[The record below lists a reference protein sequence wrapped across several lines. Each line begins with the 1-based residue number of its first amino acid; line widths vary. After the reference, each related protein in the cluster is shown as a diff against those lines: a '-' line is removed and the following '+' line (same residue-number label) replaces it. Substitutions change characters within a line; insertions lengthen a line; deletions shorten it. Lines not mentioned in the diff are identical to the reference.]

1 MKFTSIDPATGGTVA
16 VYDEDSPER
25 VHSVLVAAH
34 SASCTWSATSHT
46 SRREIVER
54 TADVLDALRDE
65 LAHMM
70 TVEMG
75 KPLSQA
81 RAEVDKCSAACRYLA
96 SVAATTLASEWID
109 IDGARAE
116 LRYDP
121 MGVVLAIMPWNF
133 PLWQFIRFAAPAILA
148 GNAVVL
154 KHAPNVMGSAELM
167 VSALHEAGVPF
178 DLVQHLRID
187 ETAVARVIAD
197 PRIRAVTFTG
207 STRGGSAVAALAGAA
222 VKKTILELGG
232 NDPYIVFGDADIAA
246 AVEACV
252 RGRMVNSG
260 QSCIAAKRFLVHA
273 SVLGEVTE
281 RLAAAF
287 DALRVG
293 DPMDEATE
301 IGPLARRDLRD
312 GLLDQVERSRALGAR
327 VLTHRPQSDMP
338 VNGWYVAPMLLTDAS
353 QESPLFREELFG
365 PVAGVWP
372 FTTEEEAV
380 AMANDSRYGLAA
392 AVFTQ
397 DSERASRIAAQLQC
411 GTVAINDFVRS
422 DMRLPFGGVKDSGYG
437 RELGTIGLREFTS
450 IKVIR

>member
-1 MKFTSIDPATGGTVA
+1 M
-16 VYDEDSPER
+16 YDEDSLER
-25 VHSVLVAAH
+25 VHAVLATAH
-34 SASCTWSATSHT
+34 TASCTWSATSHT

-54 TADVLDALRDE
+54 IADVLDALRDE

-109 IDGARAE
+109 IDGARTE

-167 VSALHEAGVPF
+167 VSALHEAGVPV

-293 DPMDEATE
+293 DPMDDATE

-312 GLLDQVERSRALGAR
+312 GLLDQVERSLALGAR
-327 VLTHRPQSDMP
+327 VLTHRSQSDMP

-365 PVAGVWP
+365 PVAGVWS
-372 FTTEEEAV
+372 FTTDEEAV

-422 DMRLPFGGVKDSGYG
+422 DVRLPFGGVKDSGYG

>member
-1 MKFTSIDPATGGTVA
+1 M
-16 VYDEDSPER
+16 YDEDSLER
-25 VHSVLVAAH
+25 VHAVLATAH
-34 SASCTWSATSHT
+34 TASCTWSATSHT

-54 TADVLDALRDE
+54 IADVLDALRDE

-81 RAEVDKCSAACRYLA
+81 RAEVDKCSTACRYLA

-167 VSALHEAGVPF
+167 VSALHEAGVPV

-287 DALRVG
+287 DALCVG
-293 DPMDEATE
+293 DPMDDATE

-312 GLLDQVERSRALGAR
+312 GLLDQVERSLALGAR
-327 VLTHRPQSDMP
+327 VLTHRSQSDMP

-365 PVAGVWP
+365 PVAGVWS
-372 FTTEEEAV
+372 FTTDEEAV

-397 DSERASRIAAQLQC
+397 DSERATRIAAQLQC

-422 DMRLPFGGVKDSGYG
+422 DVRLPFGGVKDSGYG

>member
-46 SRREIVER
+46 SRREILER

-154 KHAPNVMGSAELM
+154 KHAPNVMGSAQMM

-197 PRIRAVTFTG
+197 PQIRAVTFTG
-207 STRGGSAVAALAGAA
+207 STRGGSAVAALAGAS

-232 NDPYIVFGDADIAA
+232 NDPYIVFDDADIAA

-293 DPMDEATE
+293 DPMDDATE

-327 VLTHRPQSDMP
+327 ALTHRSQSDMP

-353 QESPLFREELFG
+353 LESPLFREELFG

-397 DSERASRIAAQLQC
+397 DPERASRIATQLHC

>member
-1 MKFTSIDPATGGTVA
+1 M
-16 VYDEDSPER
+16 YDEDSLER
-25 VHSVLVAAH
+25 VHTVLATAH
-34 SASCTWSATSHT
+34 TASCTWSATSHT

-54 TADVLDALRDE
+54 IADVLDALRDE

-109 IDGARAE
+109 IDGARTE

-207 STRGGSAVAALAGAA
+207 STRAGSAVAALAGAA

-293 DPMDEATE
+293 DPMDDATE

-312 GLLDQVERSRALGAR
+312 GLLDQVERSLALGAR
-327 VLTHRPQSDMP
+327 VLTHRSQSDMP

-365 PVAGVWP
+365 PVAGVWS
-372 FTTEEEAV
+372 FTTDEEAV

-397 DSERASRIAAQLQC
+397 DSERATRIAAQLQC

-422 DMRLPFGGVKDSGYG
+422 DVRLPFGGVKDSGYG

>member
-1 MKFTSIDPATGGTVA
+1 M
-16 VYDEDSPER
+16 
-25 VHSVLVAAH
+25 
-34 SASCTWSATSHT
+34 
-46 SRREIVER
+46 
-54 TADVLDALRDE
+54 
-65 LAHMM
+65 
-70 TVEMG
+70 
-75 KPLSQA
+75 
-81 RAEVDKCSAACRYLA
+81 
-96 SVAATTLASEWID
+96 
-109 IDGARAE
+109 
-116 LRYDP
+116 
-121 MGVVLAIMPWNF
+121 
-133 PLWQFIRFAAPAILA
+133 
-148 GNAVVL
+148 
-154 KHAPNVMGSAELM
+154 
-167 VSALHEAGVPF
+167 
-178 DLVQHLRID
+178 
-187 ETAVARVIAD
+187 
-197 PRIRAVTFTG
+197 TFTG

-293 DPMDEATE
+293 DPMDDATE

-312 GLLDQVERSRALGAR
+312 GLLDQVERSLALGAR
-327 VLTHRPQSDMP
+327 VLTHRSQSDMP

-365 PVAGVWP
+365 PVAGVWS
-372 FTTEEEAV
+372 FTTDEEAV

-422 DMRLPFGGVKDSGYG
+422 DVRLPFGGVKESGYG

>member
-1 MKFTSIDPATGGTVA
+1 M
-16 VYDEDSPER
+16 YDEDSPER

-154 KHAPNVMGSAELM
+154 KHAPNVMGSAQMM

-197 PRIRAVTFTG
+197 PQIRAVTFTG

-450 IKVIR
+450 IKIIR

>member
-1 MKFTSIDPATGGTVA
+1 M
-16 VYDEDSPER
+16 YDEDSLER
-25 VHSVLVAAH
+25 VHTVLAAAH
-34 SASCTWSATSHT
+34 TASCTWSATSHT

-116 LRYDP
+116 LRWDP

-327 VLTHRPQSDMP
+327 VLTHRSQSDMP

-365 PVAGVWP
+365 PVAGVWS
-372 FTTEEEAV
+372 FTTDEEAV

-422 DMRLPFGGVKDSGYG
+422 DVRLPFGGVKDSGYG

>member
-1 MKFTSIDPATGGTVA
+1 M
-16 VYDEDSPER
+16 YDEDSLER
-25 VHSVLVAAH
+25 VHAVLATAH
-34 SASCTWSATSHT
+34 TASCTWSATSHT

-54 TADVLDALRDE
+54 IADVLDALRDE

-96 SVAATTLASEWID
+96 SVAATTLASELID

-293 DPMDEATE
+293 DPMDDATE

-312 GLLDQVERSRALGAR
+312 GLLDQVERSLALGAR
-327 VLTHRPQSDMP
+327 VLTHRSQSDMP

-365 PVAGVWP
+365 PVAGVWS
-372 FTTEEEAV
+372 FTTDEEAV

-397 DSERASRIAAQLQC
+397 DSERATRIAAQLQC
-411 GTVAINDFVRS
+411 GTVALNDFVRS
-422 DMRLPFGGVKDSGYG
+422 DVRLPFGGVKDSGYG
-437 RELGTIGLREFTS
+437 RELGTIGLLEFTS

>member
-1 MKFTSIDPATGGTVA
+1 M
-16 VYDEDSPER
+16 YDEDSPER

>member
-1 MKFTSIDPATGGTVA
+1 
-16 VYDEDSPER
+16 VYDEDSLER
-25 VHSVLVAAH
+25 VHAVLATAH
-34 SASCTWSATSHT
+34 TASCTWSATSHT

-54 TADVLDALRDE
+54 IADVLDALRDE

-81 RAEVDKCSAACRYLA
+81 RAEVDKCSTACRYLA

-167 VSALHEAGVPF
+167 VSALHEAGVPV

-287 DALRVG
+287 DALCVG
-293 DPMDEATE
+293 DPMDDATE

-312 GLLDQVERSRALGAR
+312 GLLDQVERSLALGAR
-327 VLTHRPQSDMP
+327 VLTHRSQSDMP

-365 PVAGVWP
+365 PVAGVWS
-372 FTTEEEAV
+372 FTTDEEAV

-397 DSERASRIAAQLQC
+397 DSERATRIAAQLQC

-422 DMRLPFGGVKDSGYG
+422 DVRLPFGGVKDSGYG

>member
-1 MKFTSIDPATGGTVA
+1 M
-16 VYDEDSPER
+16 YDEDSLER
-25 VHSVLVAAH
+25 VHAVLATAH
-34 SASCTWSATSHT
+34 TASCTWSATSHT

-109 IDGARAE
+109 IEGARAE

-246 AVEACV
+246 AVEASV

-293 DPMDEATE
+293 DPMDDVTE

-312 GLLDQVERSRALGAR
+312 GLLDQVERSLALGAR
-327 VLTHRPQSDMP
+327 VLTHRSQSDMP

-365 PVAGVWP
+365 PVAGVWS
-372 FTTEEEAV
+372 FTTDEEAV

-422 DMRLPFGGVKDSGYG
+422 DVRLPFGGVKDSGYG

>member
-1 MKFTSIDPATGGTVA
+1 M
-16 VYDEDSPER
+16 YDEDSLER
-25 VHSVLVAAH
+25 VHAVLATAH
-34 SASCTWSATSHT
+34 TASCTWSATSHT

-54 TADVLDALRDE
+54 IADVLDALRDE

-207 STRGGSAVAALAGAA
+207 STRAGSAVAALAGAA

-293 DPMDEATE
+293 DPMDDATE

-312 GLLDQVERSRALGAR
+312 GLLDQVERSLALGAR
-327 VLTHRPQSDMP
+327 VLTHRSQSDMP

-365 PVAGVWP
+365 PVAGVWS
-372 FTTEEEAV
+372 FTTDEEAV

-422 DMRLPFGGVKDSGYG
+422 DVRLPFGGVKESGYG

>member
-1 MKFTSIDPATGGTVA
+1 M
-16 VYDEDSPER
+16 YDEDSPER

-46 SRREIVER
+46 SRREILER

-154 KHAPNVMGSAELM
+154 KHAPNVMGSAQMM

-197 PRIRAVTFTG
+197 PQIRAVTFTG
-207 STRGGSAVAALAGAA
+207 STRGGSAVAALAGAS

-232 NDPYIVFGDADIAA
+232 NDPYIVFDDADIAA

-293 DPMDEATE
+293 DPMDDATE

-327 VLTHRPQSDMP
+327 ALTHRSQSDMP

-353 QESPLFREELFG
+353 LESPLFREELFG

-397 DSERASRIAAQLQC
+397 DPERASRIATQLHC

>member
-1 MKFTSIDPATGGTVA
+1 M
-16 VYDEDSPER
+16 YDEDSLER
-25 VHSVLVAAH
+25 VHAVLATAH
-34 SASCTWSATSHT
+34 TASCTWSATSHT

-54 TADVLDALRDE
+54 IADVLDALRDE

-81 RAEVDKCSAACRYLA
+81 RAEVDKCSTACRYLA

-207 STRGGSAVAALAGAA
+207 STRAGSAVAALAGAA

-293 DPMDEATE
+293 DPMDDATE

-312 GLLDQVERSRALGAR
+312 GLLDQVERSLALGAR
-327 VLTHRPQSDMP
+327 VLTHRSQSDMP

-365 PVAGVWP
+365 PVAGVWS
-372 FTTEEEAV
+372 FTTDEEAV

-422 DMRLPFGGVKDSGYG
+422 DVRLPFGGVKDSGYG

>member
-16 VYDEDSPER
+16 VYDEDSLER
-25 VHSVLVAAH
+25 VHTVLDAART
-34 SASCTWSATSHT
+34 ASCTWSATSHT

-54 TADVLDALRDE
+54 IADVLDALRDE

-187 ETAVARVIAD
+187 EIAVARVVAD

-327 VLTHRPQSDMP
+327 VLTHRSQSDMP

-365 PVAGVWP
+365 PVAGVWS
-372 FTTEEEAV
+372 FTTDEEAV

-422 DMRLPFGGVKDSGYG
+422 DVRLPFGGVKDSGYG

>member
-1 MKFTSIDPATGGTVA
+1 M
-16 VYDEDSPER
+16 YDEDSLER
-25 VHSVLVAAH
+25 VHAVLATAH
-34 SASCTWSATSHT
+34 TASCTWSATSHT

-54 TADVLDALRDE
+54 IADVLDALRDE

-207 STRGGSAVAALAGAA
+207 STRAGSAVAALAGAA

-293 DPMDEATE
+293 DPMDDATE

-312 GLLDQVERSRALGAR
+312 GLLDQVERSLALGAR
-327 VLTHRPQSDMP
+327 VLTHRSQSDMP

-365 PVAGVWP
+365 PVAGVWS
-372 FTTEEEAV
+372 FTTDEEAV

-422 DMRLPFGGVKDSGYG
+422 DVRLPFGGVKDSGYG